1 MYIFVAD
8 MMTSS
13 EWLMIENDLSGEYK
27 IMGSA
32 PDITVRQDNSYFIN
46 VCYYSPINYGKSS

>member
-1 MYIFVAD
+1 